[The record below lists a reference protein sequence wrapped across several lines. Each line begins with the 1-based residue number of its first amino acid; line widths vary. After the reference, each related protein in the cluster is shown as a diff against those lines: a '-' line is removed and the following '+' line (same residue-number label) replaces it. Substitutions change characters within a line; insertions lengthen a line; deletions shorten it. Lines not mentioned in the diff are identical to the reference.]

1 MEGGKSRDYFDRIG
15 AIKNWSLIV
24 PFDNISEPGYS
35 HKYGL
40 ETKFSKDAIYTG
52 KDTMKIHWFN
62 IDKIRNDKRID
73 FTLPE
78 RNMIKPYGLC

>member
-52 KDTMKIHWFN
+52 KDTM
-62 IDKIRNDKRID
+62 
-73 FTLPE
+73 
-78 RNMIKPYGLC
+78 